1 MGKAVFAAKCSL
13 MVWYPTNDWYYGTAY
28 LYTLFGDPALRIKY
42 PINTSVDEAK
52 TYISSESFNQNPTI
66 VRNILH
72 LSSKEPAV
80 LLDINGCKVTNLKS
94 GDNDIRHLAP
104 GVYFMRQGTKG
115 KIVKVVITK

>member
-13 MVWYPTNDWYYGTAY
+13 MVWYPNNDWYYGTAY

-42 PINTSVDEAK
+42 PINTSINEPN
-52 TYISSESFNQNPTI
+52 INLQSESDNKLSTVVNG
-66 VRNILH
+66 ILH
-72 LSSKEPAV
+72 LIGNEPSE
-80 LLDINGCKVTNLKS
+80 LLDMNGRKVIDLKP
-94 GDNDIRHLAP
+94 GDNDVRHLAP